1 MKTEETN
8 LRKRSYICLFYIK
21 KKTLKLSFGTF
32 RRVSTWHFISGQS
45 QLFMVSKT
53 KIWNRILTTPQI
65 ALLNPITCSQNPI
78 RVGIWKA
85 CVYSCHVVM
94 FFYYWRRQLWK
105 RQHEKQ
111 ENFNFNTLT
120 LFSHHFSLS
129 ISISFIYHA
138 IYHIYILN
146 FYLFIFCVLSFY
158 SSICSLHSS
167 RMRKQSWRAKQNN
180 FRWRSNYQI

>member
-1 MKTEETN
+1 M
-8 LRKRSYICLFYIK
+8 
-21 KKTLKLSFGTF
+21 SFGTF

-105 RQHEKQ
+105 RQHENEKQ

-146 FYLFIFCVLSFY
+146 FFFFFLCPLLLFLNLFFPLISHEEAKLKS
-158 SSICSLHSS
+158 
-167 RMRKQSWRAKQNN
+167 KAKQL
-180 FRWRSNYQI
+180 